1 MTLEQN
7 VGVVRFT
14 KPQISLTFVSE
25 EDADR
30 DERSRRRVNICKCR
44 TSRCLW
50 GDIGTF
56 SAEFVE
62 TEPGSCS
69 PNTNQVVCV
78 PEQTKVRAK
87 VWTFVKKHTYIRTY
101 VGRSLQLNSESSE
114 RGCRLS
120 LSSLYKLFHQVQW
133 WCWFLILG
141 SAADKTEF
149 MGHRL
154 VCLSF
159 SCRLLFLRM
168 KRQTPENLASVWF
181 KIQWNIV

>member
-7 VGVVRFT
+7 VGVVRST
-14 KPQISLTFVSE
+14 KPQISLTFASE

-50 GDIGTF
+50 GDVGTF
-56 SAEFVE
+56 SGEFVE

-87 VWTFVKKHTYIRTY
+87 VLTFVKTYLHTYVR
-101 VGRSLQLNSESSE
+101 GSQPSAKLSESSE

>member
-1 MTLEQN
+1 M
-7 VGVVRFT
+7 
-14 KPQISLTFVSE
+14 SE

-50 GDIGTF
+50 GDVGTF

-78 PEQTKVRAK
+78 PEQTKVRAQ
-87 VWTFVKKHTYIRTY
+87 VWTFVKKHTYIHTY
-101 VGRSLQLNSESSE
+101 VGRSLQLNSQRAASE
-114 RGCRLS
+114 AAGCHWVHS
-120 LSSLYKLFHQVQW
+120 TLFHQVQW

-168 KRQTPENLASVWF
+168 NRQTPENLASVWF

>member
-1 MTLEQN
+1 M
-7 VGVVRFT
+7 
-14 KPQISLTFVSE
+14 SE

-50 GDIGTF
+50 GDVGTF
-56 SAEFVE
+56 SGEFVE

-120 LSSLYKLFHQVQW
+120 LSSLNKLFHQVQW

>member
-7 VGVVRFT
+7 VGVVRST
-14 KPQISLTFVSE
+14 KPQISLTFASE

-50 GDIGTF
+50 GDVGTF
-56 SAEFVE
+56 SGEFVE

-87 VWTFVKKHTYIRTY
+87 VLTFVKTYLHTYVR
-101 VGRSLQLNSESSE
+101 GSQPSAKLSESSE

-120 LSSLYKLFHQVQW
+120 LSSLYIISSSSVVVLV
-133 WCWFLILG
+133 LDLG
-141 SAADKTEF
+141 ISSWQNRVYGSPT
-149 MGHRL
+149 
-154 VCLSF
+154 CLSQFFLSTTVSENEASNSREFGF
-159 SCRLLFLRM
+159 SL
-168 KRQTPENLASVWF
+168 
-181 KIQWNIV
+181 I

>member
-14 KPQISLTFVSE
+14 KPQISLTLVSE

-50 GDIGTF
+50 GDVGTF
-56 SAEFVE
+56 SGEFVE

-78 PEQTKVRAK
+78 PEQTKVRAQ
-87 VWTFVKKHTYIRTY
+87 VWTFVKKHTYIHTY

-120 LSSLYKLFHQVQW
+120 LSSLYIISSSSVVVLV
-133 WCWFLILG
+133 LDLG
-141 SAADKTEF
+141 ISSWQNRVYRSPT
-149 MGHRL
+149 
-154 VCLSF
+154 CLSHSF

-168 KRQTPENLASVWF
+168 NRQTPENLASVWF